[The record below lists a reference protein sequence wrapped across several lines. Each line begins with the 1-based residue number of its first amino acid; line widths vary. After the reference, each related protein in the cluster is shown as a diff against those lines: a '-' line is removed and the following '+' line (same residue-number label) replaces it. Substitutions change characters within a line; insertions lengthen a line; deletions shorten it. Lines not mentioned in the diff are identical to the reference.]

1 MDKSILNKWVIHGK
15 RHESMVQIA
24 SKEVTARS
32 LISTSPG
39 KSNKVISINNQGSTS
54 ATPNTVIE
62 TTTEEVVNT
71 VNKYRK
77 NLLNESEPQSPSTV
91 SLPKTDYTSPENVVK
106 IIEEYREEIF
116 MEHEPAPIKEGILID
131 LSEKEVTPR
140 SRMDE
145 TMLDYKEKGKLSD
158 ERVKKFKKPINKTV
172 LPVELH
178 EFAKVN
184 ADCTNRLQKEAGR
197 PYTLSNNNPFLV
209 EEDKSHSSSSSDN
222 DDCIKDVKKRIK
234 KKQGA
239 RSSDSEEDLTLD
251 SSSEVK

>member
-1 MDKSILNKWVIHGK
+1 MGNTWEMTRKYGANSLK
-15 RHESMVQIA
+15 R
-24 SKEVTARS
+24 
-32 LISTSPG
+32 
-39 KSNKVISINNQGSTS
+39 GSTS

-62 TTTEEVVNT
+62 TTTEEVVDT

-77 NLLNESEPQSPSTV
+77 NLLNETEPQGPPTV

-131 LSEKEVTPR
+131 LSEKAVTPR

-145 TMLDYKEKGKLSD
+145 IMLDYKEKGKLSD
-158 ERVKKFKKPINKTV
+158 ERT
-172 LPVELH
+172 
-178 EFAKVN
+178 
-184 ADCTNRLQKEAGR
+184 TKEAER
-197 PYTLSNNNPFLV
+197 PYMLSNNNPFTI
-209 EEDKSHSSSSSDN
+209 EEDKSHSSSSSDD

-239 RSSDSEEDLTLD
+239 RSSDSEEDLTID